1 MTLPVSTASKA
12 PVNYDVITRFGP
24 WLIIAVALTGAAQ
37 FDTTAQLAAAMAYLI
52 LVAAVLW
59 YGPAALTN
67 INSLTGNK
75 TTSST
80 TTKIQTGPFA
90 GKTIPL

>member
-1 MTLPVSTASKA
+1 MTLPTVSKA

-24 WLIIAVALTGAAQ
+24 WLVIAVALTGAAQ

-52 LVAAVLW
+52 LVASVLW

-67 INSLTGNK
+67 INSLAKPT
-75 TTSST
+75 TTST
-80 TTKIQTGPFA
+80 TQVKPIIVPPA
-90 GKTIPL
+90 ILN

>member
-1 MTLPVSTASKA
+1 MTLPVVSKA
-12 PVNYDVITRFGP
+12 PINYDVITRFGP
-24 WLIIAVALTGAAQ
+24 WLVIAVALTGAAQ